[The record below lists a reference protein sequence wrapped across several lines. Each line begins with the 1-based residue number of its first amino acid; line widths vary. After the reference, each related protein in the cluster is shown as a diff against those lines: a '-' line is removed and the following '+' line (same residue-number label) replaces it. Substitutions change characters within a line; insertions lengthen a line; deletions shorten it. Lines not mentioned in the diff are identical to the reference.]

1 MRKEIYL
8 SENLLVDIIIYD
20 YEELKKPMKNL
31 KNYYPF
37 KEETKSGI
45 YYQEDEEDNYNRYYT
60 IENIENAYE
69 QTETIFDVIST
80 LETANEIEYY
90 LYGEL
95 GENIKVYNIYNDYM
109 KAREEEAKEKTFW
122 EVLFSLC

>member
-1 MRKEIYL
+1 MKKEIYL
-8 SENLLVDIIIYD
+8 SENLLVDIIVYD
-20 YEELKKPMKNL
+20 YDELKKPMENL

-60 IENIENAYE
+60 IENIKNAYE

-80 LETANEIEYY
+80 LESANDIEYY
-90 LYGEL
+90 LYSEL
-95 GENIKVYNIYNDYM
+95 GENIKIYNIYNDYM